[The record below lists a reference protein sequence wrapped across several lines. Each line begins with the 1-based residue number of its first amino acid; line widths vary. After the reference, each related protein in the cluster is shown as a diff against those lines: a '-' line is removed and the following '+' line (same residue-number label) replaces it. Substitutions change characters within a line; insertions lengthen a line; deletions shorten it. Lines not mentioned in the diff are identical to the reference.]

1 MNRYDMAATSAAAVD
16 YEDDYYEV
24 TPGSGACWP
33 SILAGAAAAA
43 ALSLLLLMLGQG
55 LGLSS
60 VSPWEPWR
68 ETVTKLTVGA
78 AIWLIVMQWLSAALG
93 GYLAGRL
100 RKAYV
105 GVDKDEVFFRDTA
118 QGFLAWAV
126 ATLFTAAVLA
136 SVAGAV
142 VGSGV
147 QATAT
152 VAAGAASADTAGSEP
167 AYYVDRLYR
176 ITPSAQLTGAQAAV
190 PAGQPLPDVSAETG
204 RILSHGLT
212 QGDITP
218 ADKAYLASLISAR
231 TGLTQAEAAARVDTV
246 MSEVRA
252 ARDLTLTAADEA
264 RKTWARIMLFTCASL
279 LIGAFIG
286 SVAGAIGG
294 RQRDQ
299 D

>member
-1 MNRYDMAATSAAAVD
+1 MKTLDPAVQSAQAD
-16 YEDDYYEV
+16 LYEDDYYEV

-43 ALSLLLLMLGQG
+43 ALSLMLLMLGQG

-60 VSPWEPWR
+60 VSPWEPLG
-68 ETVTKLTVGA
+68 ETATKLTVWA
-78 AIWLIVMQWLSAALG
+78 AVWLIVMQWLSSALG

-100 RKAYV
+100 RKTYV
-105 GVDKDEVFFRDTA
+105 GVDKDEAFFRDTA

-147 QATAT
+147 QAGAT
-152 VAAGAASADTAGSEP
+152 VAARAASGDKADPTT
-167 AYYVDRLYR
+167 AYYTDMLYR
-176 ITPSAQLTGAQAAV
+176 ASSNPTAPVAGA
-190 PAGQPLPDVSAETG
+190 PAGQTLPDVSAETG
-204 RILSHGLT
+204 RILSYGIEHG
-212 QGDITP
+212 DVSP
-218 ADKAYLASLISAR
+218 ADKAYLASLIAAR
-231 TGLTQAEAAARVDTV
+231 TNLSEAEAAARVDTV
-246 MSEVRA
+246 LAQAKTARNA
-252 ARDLTLTAADEA
+252 ALEAADEA
-264 RKTWARIMLFTCASL
+264 RKAWAKVMLYSFISL

-286 SVAGAIGG
+286 AVAGAIGG

>member
-1 MNRYDMAATSAAAVD
+1 MNTLDPAAAAAPSD
-16 YEDDYYEV
+16 IYEDDYYEV

-43 ALSLLLLMLGQG
+43 ALSLMLLMLGQG

-60 VSPWEPWR
+60 VSPWEPLG
-68 ETVTKLTVGA
+68 ETAAKLTVWA
-78 AIWLIVMQWLSAALG
+78 AVWLIVMQWLSSALG

-100 RKAYV
+100 RKTYV
-105 GVDKDEVFFRDTA
+105 GVDKDEAFFRDTA
-118 QGFLAWAV
+118 QGFLAWAM

-152 VAAGAASADTAGSEP
+152 VAAGGAAGDKTDPTA
-167 AYYVDRLYR
+167 AYYTDMLYR
-176 ITPSAQLTGAQAAV
+176 ANPTTPVAGA
-190 PAGQPLPDVSAETG
+190 PAGQTPADVTAETG
-204 RILSHGLT
+204 RILAYGVE
-212 QGDITP
+212 QGDVSP
-218 ADKAYLASLISAR
+218 ADKAYLASLVAAR
-231 TGLTQAEAAARVDTV
+231 TNLSEAEAAARVDTV
-246 MSEVRA
+246 LAQAKV
-252 ARDLTLTAADEA
+252 ARDAALEAADEA
-264 RKTWARIMLFTCASL
+264 RKAWAKVMLYSFISL
-279 LIGAFIG
+279 LIGAFIA

>member
-1 MNRYDMAATSAAAVD
+1 MKTLDPAVQSPQPNL

-43 ALSLLLLMLGQG
+43 ALSLILLMLGQG

-60 VSPWEPWR
+60 VSPWESMG
-68 ETVTKLTVGA
+68 ETAAKLTVGA
-78 AIWLIVMQWLSAALG
+78 AIWLIVMQWLSSALG

-100 RKAYV
+100 RKTYV
-105 GVDKDEVFFRDTA
+105 GVDKDEAFFRDTA

-126 ATLFTAAVLA
+126 ATLFTVAVLT

-147 QATAT
+147 KVGAT
-152 VAAGAASADTAGSEP
+152 VAAGAASGDKADPAT
-167 AYYVDRLYR
+167 AYYTDMLYR
-176 ITPSAQLTGAQAAV
+176 GSANPSASVAGAQA
-190 PAGQPLPDVSAETG
+190 GQTLPDATVETG
-204 RILSHGLT
+204 RILSYSIEHG
-212 QGDITP
+212 DASP
-218 ADKAYLASLISAR
+218 ADKAYLASLIAAR
-231 TGLTQAEAAARVDTV
+231 TNLSEADASARVDTV
-246 MSEVRA
+246 LAQAKA
-252 ARDLTLTAADEA
+252 ARDATLEAADEA
-264 RKTWARIMLFTCASL
+264 RKAWAKVMLYSFLSL

-286 SVAGAIGG
+286 AVAGAVGG

>member
-1 MNRYDMAATSAAAVD
+1 MKTLDPAVQSAQAD
-16 YEDDYYEV
+16 LYEDDYYEV

-43 ALSLLLLMLGQG
+43 ALSLMLLMLGQG

-60 VSPWEPWR
+60 VSPWESMG
-68 ETVTKLTVGA
+68 ETAARLTVGA
-78 AIWLIVMQWLSAALG
+78 AIWLIVMQWLSSALG

-100 RKAYV
+100 RKTYV
-105 GVDKDEVFFRDTA
+105 GVDKDEAFFRDTA

-147 QATAT
+147 QAGAT
-152 VAAGAASADTAGSEP
+152 VAAGAASGDKADPAT
-167 AYYVDRLYR
+167 AYYTDMLYR
-176 ITPSAQLTGAQAAV
+176 ASANPTASVAGAPTGQT
-190 PAGQPLPDVSAETG
+190 LPDVTAETG
-204 RILSHGLT
+204 RILSYGIEHG
-212 QGDITP
+212 DVSP
-218 ADKAYLASLISAR
+218 VDKAYLASLIAARTNLSETDASAR
-231 TGLTQAEAAARVDTV
+231 IDTV
-246 MSEVRA
+246 LAQAKA
-252 ARDLTLTAADEA
+252 ARDATLEAADEA
-264 RKTWARIMLFTCASL
+264 RKAWAKVMIYSFLSL

-286 SVAGAIGG
+286 AVAGAIAG